1 MTAQEH
7 LNEIKRSLNKVP
19 PKELGKM
26 FRKHYHLLN
35 DRNEE
40 SETTVKKLAQY
51 DLDNPGSIFDGNV
64 PLTFNVK

>member
-1 MTAQEH
+1 MTTQEH
-7 LNEIKRSLNKVP
+7 LKEIKRSLNKVP
-19 PKELGKM
+19 PSELGKM

-35 DRNEE
+35 DRNEG
-40 SETTVKKLAQY
+40 SETIVKKLAAY